1 MLGDVVFPVSR
12 CSDESG
18 SLKVTEIGEKP
29 LKREMLD
36 TNVSLVIQFVLL
48 YILSSYNLQFIASC
62 CHIYFLAWLTVLLI
76 VYVATAVN
84 NVFCLLVT
92 NFV

>member
-1 MLGDVVFPVSR
+1 MLCGVVFSVSR

-36 TNVSLVIQFVLL
+36 TNVSLVRQFVLL
-48 YILSSYNLQFIASC
+48 YILSWYNPQFIASC
-62 CHIYFLAWLTVLLI
+62 CYVDFLVWATILLI
-76 VYVATAVN
+76 AYVAAAVN
-84 NVFCLLVT
+84 NFVCLLVT
-92 NFV
+92 NLV